1 MAIIK
6 GKLAKNEIGRYEIIS
21 EGRFPY
27 ELRSGDTFEVCISGN
42 WIGTNMEY
50 SDACGY
56 YAVGLR
62 ELNLEGYY
70 ARVQTRW

>member
-1 MAIIK
+1 MANIECEIV
-6 GKLAKNEIGRYEIIS
+6 KNERGRYEIVSDRIM
-21 EGRFPY
+21 F
-27 ELRSGDTFEVCISGN
+27 ELRCGDAFEVCVLGQ
-42 WIGTNMEY
+42 WLGTNMEY